1 MRRAHSDSHYGNTC
15 NYVNYAKHRCRS
27 QRVSDSTG
35 RITPGYRPPLS
46 SCSNL
51 RPLLIHRRIKRRHR
65 PHVSCVRRA
74 FPIDVNTTRRPV
86 SVHCSALRLLIGV
99 CLTRRASS
107 LVERRFAGFFSSRL
121 GLVRDVSTPLPT
133 QHSQH
138 HIKPHGPSS
147 LNMAPAYE
155 LRAGGD
161 VRNTRQ
167 NMAELKLRRLN
178 ELNMR
183 LREDLER
190 PRVKVS
196 EASIS

>member
-1 MRRAHSDSHYGNTC
+1 MLHSAGCTYTSDIHASRPLRNSHYGNTC

-51 RPLLIHRRIKRRHR
+51 RPLSIHRRIKRRHR

-86 SVHCSALRLLIGV
+86 PVHCSALRLLIDV

-107 LVERRFAGFFSSRL
+107 LVERRFAGFFRPGWVWSE
-121 GLVRDVSTPLPT
+121 T
-133 QHSQH
+133 SQH
-138 HIKPHGPSS
+138 HFQH
-147 LNMAPAYE
+147 
-155 LRAGGD
+155 
-161 VRNTRQ
+161 NTPNTTSNLTVHPLSTWHQ
-167 NMAELKLRRLN
+167 LT
-178 ELNMR
+178 
-183 LREDLER
+183 
-190 PRVKVS
+190 S
-196 EASIS
+196 